1 MRSAASVGKMGSWM
15 LCAAALATAAGC
27 KTSTAS
33 GTAGGGSADGG
44 TAGAGA
50 GDGGGSVARD
60 VAQGAGTAA
69 GNVAAGVEAAGR
81 GIADAGAA
89 AYGAAAGAATT
100 AADAAREAASGARSG
115 FESATDGGSGDGG
128 VAASGAPD
136 AGASPQDAGAQPS
149 DAQIVAVVVAA
160 NEVDIA
166 AGQAAK
172 RKSKNA
178 QVKRFADEMI
188 EDHTSANQQAAAL
201 TKKLRLTAAESDV
214 SAAVRQS
221 GKNNLARL
229 KSLKGKSFDRAY
241 AENEV
246 AYHQQ
251 ILGTLDEKLIPSTR
265 NPELKS
271 LLKTVRTVVA
281 EHFDHAQE
289 LMESLS
295 K

>member
-1 MRSAASVGKMGSWM
+1 MRSAASVGKMGSLM
-15 LCAAALATAAGC
+15 LCAAAFAVAAGC

-33 GTAGGGSADGG
+33 GTAGGGGADGG
-44 TAGAGA
+44 TATAPA
-50 GDGGGSVARD
+50 GDGGGSVAHD
-60 VAQGAGTAA
+60 VGQGAGTAA
-69 GNVAAGVEAAGR
+69 GNVTAGVEAAGQ

-89 AYGAAAGAATT
+89 AHGAAAGAATT

-115 FESATDGGSGDGG
+115 FESAMDGGSADGG
-128 VAASGAPD
+128 GAASGAAD
-136 AGASPQDAGAQPS
+136 AGANQSDGRTQLG
-149 DAQIVAVVVAA
+149 DAQIAAIVVAA
-160 NEVDIA
+160 NEMDIA

-178 QVKRFADEMI
+178 EVKRFADEMI
-188 EDHTSANQQAAAL
+188 QDHTSANQQAAAL
-201 TKKLRLTAAESDV
+201 TKKLGLTAAESDV
-214 SAAVRQS
+214 SRAVRQG

-229 KSLKGKSFDRAY
+229 KRLKGKSFDRAY
-241 AENEV
+241 AEHEV

-251 ILGTLDEKLIPSTR
+251 ILGTLDEKLIPGAR